1 MRQMIPAPVVSV
13 VAEVCATRETHATL
27 DSLFMYA
34 DAPGDPPGG
43 SKPAKA
49 LEWLRRTNKDSA
61 VNPLSVLGKL
71 IEGYMDAPPNQ
82 WDDGADKQKIEK
94 ALEHCNLRYVQG
106 GHITTAASAA
116 SSSRT
121 LEELL
126 KTFDYRAVDE
136 EFARALAKVQSEPRE
151 AVSAASNI
159 LESFC
164 KLYIAENELE
174 MPAKQDIKPLWSVVR
189 KHLGFDPSAVADTDL
204 QTILSGMIAVVEGIG
219 ALRTHA
225 SSAHGRGATS
235 YRLEPRHA
243 RLAIHSAHTITLFAL
258 ETAQKRRKTDT

>member
-1 MRQMIPAPVVSV
+1 MRQVIPAPVVSI
-13 VAEVCATRETHATL
+13 VAEVCAARETHATL

-34 DAPGDPPGG
+34 DAPGDPPDG

-49 LEWLRRTNKDSA
+49 LEWLRRTNKDPNVDPMA
-61 VNPLSVLGKL
+61 VLGKL
-71 IEGYMDAPPNQ
+71 IEGYMDAPLGQ
-82 WDDGADKQKIEK
+82 WDDGASRQKIEA
-94 ALEHCNLRYVQG
+94 ALEHCHLRYMKG
-106 GHITTAASAA
+106 GRVTAAASTA

-126 KTFDYRAVDE
+126 KAFDYRAIDD
-136 EFARALAKVQSEPRE
+136 EFARALTKIQAEPRE

-164 KLYIAENELE
+164 KLYIAENGIE
-174 MPAKQDIKPLWSVVR
+174 MPAKQDLKPLWNVVR

-225 SSAHGRGATS
+225 SSAHGAGVTT
-235 YRLEPRHA
+235 YRLESRHA
-243 RLAIHSAHTITLFAL
+243 RLAIHAAHTVMLFAL
-258 ETAQKRRKTDT
+258 ETWEKRRKQ